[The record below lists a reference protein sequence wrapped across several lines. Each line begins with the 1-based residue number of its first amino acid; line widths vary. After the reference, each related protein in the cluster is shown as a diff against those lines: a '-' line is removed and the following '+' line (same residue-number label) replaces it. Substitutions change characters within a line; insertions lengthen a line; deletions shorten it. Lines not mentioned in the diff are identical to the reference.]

1 MLKSGQMLKSGESE
15 QKACGSSLS
24 YSWNSSLSIII
35 SKWSKKKKINGKG
48 KRKSVSAFACPKA
61 FWWII
66 CVTSEY
72 LYVILLDPNSL
83 GEVLSAK
90 AWTLQWA
97 TTCVTKL
104 LCEPGRHWIGL
115 SIYCSWSLTKWVE
128 ISCWLLGFCFNSG
141 FKGTYFR
148 HGINIFN
155 VLYF

>member
-1 MLKSGQMLKSGESE
+1 MYVCVCVCVCVWKGSPNIKKWPNVKKWWSWIKSVWEFFELFLKLF
-15 QKACGSSLS
+15 
-24 YSWNSSLSIII
+24 
-35 SKWSKKKKINGKG
+35 SKYNYFKMKGKKINGKG

-72 LYVILLDPNSL
+72 LYAILLDPNSL

-97 TTCVTKL
+97 TTSVTKL

-115 SIYCSWSLTKWVE
+115 SIYCSWGV
-128 ISCWLLGFCFNSG
+128 WLSG
-141 FKGTYFR
+141 WRFPVGS
-148 HGINIFN
+148 
-155 VLYF
+155 